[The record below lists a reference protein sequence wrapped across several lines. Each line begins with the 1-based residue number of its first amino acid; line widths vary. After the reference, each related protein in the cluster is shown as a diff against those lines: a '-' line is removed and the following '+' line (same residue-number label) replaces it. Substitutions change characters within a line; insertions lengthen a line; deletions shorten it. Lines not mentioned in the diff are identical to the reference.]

1 MEKNRTPIIKSFGY
15 AIRGVLRLMKE
26 ERNAKIHAVAALSVI
41 GAGFYFNIN
50 LLEWTMIVIAI
61 ALVII
66 TEAVNTVL
74 ENLLDHIHPER
85 HPTVGKIKDMAAG
98 AVLIAALA
106 AFIIGLLVF
115 LPKLYTL
122 F

>member
-1 MEKNRTPIIKSFGY
+1 MGKNRTPIIKSFGY
-15 AIRGVLRLMKE
+15 AISGVLRLIKE
-26 ERNAKIHAVAALSVI
+26 ERNAKIHAVAALSAI
-41 GAGFYFNIN
+41 SAGFYFDIN
-50 LLEWTMIVIAI
+50 LLEWTMVIIAI

-74 ENLLDHIHPER
+74 ENLLDHMHPER

-106 AFIIGLLVF
+106 ALIIGLLVF
-115 LPKLYTL
+115 LPKLIAL